1 MYRDAVHPHGL
12 AIAEISLKLSQDFNE
27 ELNLPSDFR
36 DPNGQTNPYLLLYFI
51 LQEKKI
57 NVVTAL
63 RECCDAIYP
72 ILGVEAI
79 QEDCLAALKHKTPT
93 VKSETASFLA
103 RGFATCPPV
112 LQTNKKVIFL

>member
-1 MYRDAVHPHGL
+1 MYRDAVNAHGL
-12 AIAEISLKLSQDFNE
+12 VIAEISLKLSQDLNE
-27 ELNLPSDFR
+27 EPNLSSVQR
-36 DPNGQTNPYLLLYFI
+36 DPNGQTKPYYFI
-51 LQEKKI
+51 FLQEKKI